1 MKFTQLKL
9 PGAYLIEL
17 EPIRDNRGFF
27 SRVTCRR
34 EFDALDL
41 TTDFVQANVTYSPH
55 KGTVRG
61 MHYQIMPHKEVKLVR
76 CTRGAI
82 YDVIIDM
89 RPHSPT
95 YLEWVAT
102 ELSAD
107 NRRQL
112 YIPGEF
118 AHGYMTLE
126 DDTEVFYQVAQ
137 YYAPQF
143 ERGMRYDDPA
153 FKIEWPEMEHLIL
166 SEKDKNW
173 PDYQP
178 AMVTEGVGPG
188 D

>member
-1 MKFTQLKL
+1 
-9 PGAYLIEL
+9 
-17 EPIRDNRGFF
+17 
-27 SRVTCRR
+27 
-34 EFDALDL
+34 
-41 TTDFVQANVTYSPH
+41 
-55 KGTVRG
+55 
-61 MHYQIMPHKEVKLVR
+61 
-76 CTRGAI
+76 
-82 YDVIIDM
+82 VIIDM

-178 AMVTEGVGPG
+178 AMATEGVGPG